1 MAPERAPTETPARSE
16 LARPRFFNID
26 LFSQSGMLAPLML
39 MMRLQRVGRKN
50 DPSYRIVVTDKRT
63 GPKSDRHIDRLGSY
77 NPKMNHVQID
87 GEKAKEWLAKGVQP
101 SDTLHNILVSQKI
114 IDAKKKNV
122 LPKKSPIIDEAKI
135 KAEAEA
141 AAAKVEAEAKAKADA
156 EAAAAAAL
164 EVEVVAD
171 QDDPTDHAEV
181 AEVSE
186 EVVED
191 EADEHAA
198 AQADAEKD

>member
-1 MAPERAPTETPARSE
+1 
-16 LARPRFFNID
+16 
-26 LFSQSGMLAPLML
+26 ML

-50 DPSYRIVVTDKRT
+50 DPSFRIVVTDKRT
-63 GPKSDRHIDRLGSY
+63 GVKSDRHVDRLGSY

-114 IDAKKKNV
+114 IEGKKKNV
-122 LPKKSPIIDEAKI
+122 LPKKSPVIDEAKI

-164 EVEVVAD
+164 VVEVVAD
-171 QDDPTDHAEV
+171 QDDPTNHAETAPV
-181 AEVSE
+181 TE
-186 EVVED
+186 EVVAD
-191 EADEHAA
+191 EADAKTEALT
-198 AQADAEKD
+198 DAEDD

>member
-1 MAPERAPTETPARSE
+1 
-16 LARPRFFNID
+16 
-26 LFSQSGMLAPLML
+26 ML

-50 DPSYRIVVTDKRT
+50 DPSFRIVVTDKRT

-114 IDAKKKNV
+114 IEGKKKNV
-122 LPKKSPIIDEAKI
+122 LPKKSPIVNEAKI

-141 AAAKVEAEAKAKADA
+141 AAAKVDAEAKAKADA

-164 EVEVVAD
+164 VVEVVAD
-171 QDDPTDHAEV
+171 QDDPTDHAETAPIAEEVVV
-181 AEVSE
+181 AEVE
-186 EVVED
+186 
-191 EADEHAA
+191 EHAA
-198 AQADAEKD
+198 AQADAEND

>member
-1 MAPERAPTETPARSE
+1 
-16 LARPRFFNID
+16 
-26 LFSQSGMLAPLML
+26 ML

-50 DPSYRIVVTDKRT
+50 DPSFRIVVTDKRT
-63 GPKSDRHIDRLGSY
+63 GVKSDKHIDRLGSY

-114 IDAKKKNV
+114 IEGKKKNV

-171 QDDPTDHAEV
+171 EEAPADHAETAPV
-181 AEVSE
+181 AE
-186 EVVED
+186 EVVAAEV
-191 EADEHAA
+191 EEHAA
-198 AQADAEKD
+198 AQADAEND

>member
-1 MAPERAPTETPARSE
+1 
-16 LARPRFFNID
+16 
-26 LFSQSGMLAPLML
+26 ML

-50 DPSYRIVVTDKRT
+50 DPSFRIVVTDKRT
-63 GPKSDRHIDRLGSY
+63 GVKSDKHVDRLGSY
-77 NPKMNHVQID
+77 NPKLNHVQID
-87 GEKAKEWLAKGVQP
+87 GAKAKEWLAKGVQP

-114 IDAKKKNV
+114 IEGKKKNV

-141 AAAKVEAEAKAKADA
+141 AAAKLEADAKAKADA

-171 QDDPTDHAEV
+171 QDDPTSHAETAPVDEEAVV
-181 AEVSE
+181 AEVE
-186 EVVED
+186 
-191 EADEHAA
+191 EHAA
-198 AQADAEKD
+198 ALADAEND